1 MEIISQI
8 IRQCLIQFLKIVVA
22 NPGLMRTTG
31 IMISIRFLLTL
42 TTSFRNIA
50 MPLALGELA

>member
-8 IRQCLIQFLKIVVA
+8 IRQCLIQFLKMVVA
-22 NPGLMRTTG
+22 NPGLIRTMG
-31 IMISIRFLLTL
+31 IMISIRFLRTL
-42 TTSFRNIA
+42 TTSFQITV